1 MKKEDIIEFWST
13 KEKEAQSRL
22 VIASFATY
30 IEGYPGLRGPIHG
43 LLYLMENGFYFEN
56 FEKKDMWST
65 LFQKNPSFRKTYL
78 KVPIKSISEVS
89 VFGTYINGQR
99 IVRRIGN
106 ILRKKLRG
114 ITIRFLSEDNQRL
127 SISFECIENPMQI
140 YEKYSGLIKR

>member
-1 MKKEDIIEFWST
+1 MKKEDINEFWRA

-22 VIASFATY
+22 AIASFATY

-65 LFQKNPSFRKTYL
+65 LFQKNRSFRKTYI

-89 VFGTYINGQR
+89 VFGTNINGQK
-99 IVRRIGN
+99 IVRKIFN
-106 ILRKKLRG
+106 IFRKKIRG
-114 ITIRFLSEDNQRL
+114 IAIRFLSEDNRRL

-140 YEKYSGLIKR
+140 YEEYSELIKK

>member
-1 MKKEDIIEFWST
+1 MKKQDINEFWRA
-13 KEKEAQSRL
+13 KESEAQSRL

-65 LFQKNPSFRKTYL
+65 LFQKNRSFRKTYIRI
-78 KVPIKSISEVS
+78 PIKCIGEVS
-89 VFGTYINGQR
+89 LFGININGQK
-99 IVRRIGN
+99 IVRKIFN
-106 ILRKKLRG
+106 ILRKKIRG
-114 ITIRFLSEDNQRL
+114 ITIRFLSENNQRL

-140 YEKYSGLIKR
+140 YDKYRELMKT